1 MPTPAASSASKYPA
15 LGVVAVLLVAALLL
29 AAVVWRGT
37 GRPEIG
43 SQRQAQR
50 DRSGAG
56 EPVAAVSPSG
66 HIDAQGVGTSPP
78 SREDVVEKALRGVV
92 TIHYETPRGLI
103 QGSGFLISDDLI
115 ITNKHVIEDAG
126 STVDVE
132 LSAERSNQT
141 TATVAKCSARTDLA
155 VLELRSRT
163 DEANSA
169 LPVADI
175 STVRAGEEVVAVG
188 SPKGLMG
195 TVTRGIVSAVRTDG
209 DIVVI
214 QTDAAINP
222 GNSGGPLLNMRGA
235 VIGVN
240 TLRYSG
246 RDVQSIGFAVAA
258 NHVKDLVEGRE
269 SSSGCSSAPRSEQ
282 RPPPEPPPSIVSVA
296 ITPNIS
302 VLKTGET
309 APLELRAT
317 FSDRTTGLIRS
328 QLVTWTSN
336 DANVLR
342 ITPSGSLTGG
352 DVGTGVIVARVAGQ
366 PELRTELQVR
376 VVPN

>member
-1 MPTPAASSASKYPA
+1 MPTPAASSASKYPG
-15 LGVVAVLLVAALLL
+15 LRVVALLLVAALFL
-29 AAVVWRGT
+29 AALVWRGT

-163 DEANSA
+163 DDANSA

-222 GNSGGPLLNMRGA
+222 GNSGGPLINAAGQVVGMNTALSRGSE
-235 VIGVN
+235 G
-240 TLRYSG
+240 
-246 RDVQSIGFAVAA
+246 IGFAIPI
-258 NHVKDLVEGRE
+258 D
-269 SSSGCSSAPRSEQ
+269 
-282 RPPPEPPPSIVSVA
+282 
-296 ITPNIS
+296 
-302 VLKTGET
+302 
-309 APLELRAT
+309 
-317 FSDRTTGLIRS
+317 
-328 QLVTWTSN
+328 
-336 DANVLR
+336 
-342 ITPSGSLTGG
+342 
-352 DVGTGVIVARVAGQ
+352 VARDMI
-366 PELRTELQVR
+366 
-376 VVPN
+376 

>member
-1 MPTPAASSASKYPA
+1 MPTPAAASASKYPV
-15 LGVVAVLLVAALLL
+15 LRVVAVLLVAAVLL

-37 GRPEIG
+37 RRPEIG

-56 EPVAAVSPSG
+56 EPVAAASPSG

-92 TIHYETPRGLI
+92 TIHYETPRGVI

-155 VLELRSRT
+155 LLELRSRT
-163 DEANSA
+163 DDANSA

-240 TLRYSG
+240 TLRDSG

-269 SSSGCSSAPRSEQ
+269 SSSGCSSAPRGEQ
-282 RPPPEPPPSIVSVA
+282 RPPPEPPPSIVSMA

-302 VLKTGET
+302 VLKTGES
-309 APLELRAT
+309 AQLELRAT

-352 DVGTGVIVARVAGQ
+352 DVGTGVIVARIASQ

-376 VVPN
+376 VGPN